1 VARDLTRLESHF
13 AFGENWSDFAA
24 RLGEAQIARAVES
37 LARLLPPEELAGRS
51 FLDIGSGSGLSSLAA
66 LRLGAGRVLAL
77 DIDPDSVATTSRVL
91 AAHAPGA
98 DWTARAANILD
109 VSPAELGRFD
119 VVHSWGV
126 LHHTGDMWRAVERAA
141 ALVAPG
147 GLLALALYRKTPAC
161 GAWREAKRLYS
172 AAPAW
177 AQAPAR
183 WLFSG
188 ALLAGVAVRGAD
200 PVRYVREYREQRGMS
215 FRHDV
220 HDWLGGY
227 PYESAAPDE
236 VLARAERLGLTNR
249 RSFLIAQ
256 SRGLFG
262 SGCDEFVFG
271 RPS

>member
-1 VARDLTRLESHF
+1 MARDLTGLESHF

-24 RLGEAQIARAVES
+24 TLGEAQIARAVES
-37 LARLLPPEELAGRS
+37 LARLLPADELAGRS
-51 FLDIGSGSGLSSLAA
+51 VLDIGSGSGLSSLAA
-66 LRLGAGRVLAL
+66 LRLGARSVLAL
-77 DIDPDSVATTSRVL
+77 DIDPASVETTSRVL

-98 DWTARAANILD
+98 DWSVRAANVLEI
-109 VSPAELGRFD
+109 SPAELGQFD

-141 ALVAPG
+141 AFVRPG
-147 GLLALALYRKTPAC
+147 GLLAIALYRKTPAC

-183 WLFSG
+183 WLFSA
-188 ALLAGVAVRGAD
+188 ALLGGLALRGTNPVA
-200 PVRYVREYREQRGMS
+200 YVREYRRRRGMS

-227 PYESAAPDE
+227 PYESAAPEE
-236 VLARAERLGLTNR
+236 VLAKAARLGLTQR
-249 RSFLIAQ
+249 RALLIPQ
-256 SRGLFG
+256 TRGLFG
-262 SGCDEFVFG
+262 SGCDEFVFA